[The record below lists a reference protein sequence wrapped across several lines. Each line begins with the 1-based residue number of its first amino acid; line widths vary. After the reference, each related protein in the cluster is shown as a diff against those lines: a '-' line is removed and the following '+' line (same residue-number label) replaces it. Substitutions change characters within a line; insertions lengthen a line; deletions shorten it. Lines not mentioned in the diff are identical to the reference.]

1 MCLCSVHLCG
11 PFFCPLSPVPLV
23 PLRLLWRA
31 LGELK
36 DGVAALHPACRF
48 PTHALTFSRF
58 PRQTLP
64 ESWPY
69 APINPWVTEH
79 WLQSLRVDTV
89 LVGDSQVSF
98 HIQLRRTQGCGNT
111 ARMKPTSGCAC
122 CVPSIIQIPSA
133 SSQDWDTV
141 GTAEE
146 AESATTGSTLLKS
159 PSVPISSQNLP
170 PPHSRKMQPLQ
181 QKAWEQAG

>member
-1 MCLCSVHLCG
+1 MCLCSVHVCG
-11 PFFCPLSPVPLV
+11 PFFCPLSPVSLV

-31 LGELK
+31 LSELK

-48 PTHALTFSRF
+48 PTHDLTFSRF

-89 LVGDSQVSF
+89 LVGGFPSEF
-98 HIQLRRTQGCGNT
+98 PYT
-111 ARMKPTSGCAC
+111 AKENSRLWEHSKNESNIRLCLLC
-122 CVPSIIQIPSA
+122 SSIIQIPSA

-141 GTAEE
+141 GTAKE

-181 QKAWEQAG
+181 QTAWEQAG